1 MKHHGTPSQLL
12 SAHPLYR
19 RYRRLNAP
27 CPSARDIST
36 FPVVRLLSQD
46 SCDRVP
52 VTRPLYLP
60 YPQLCPCS
68 ILTCSKTQRAGSAF
82 GMVQFMYERVLRTS
96 ASCLRVRPPAYH
108 PPLLLPNE
116 FGRKVTLM
124 TIRMTTKRRLITYRL
139 ITYLLVTFGLTWG
152 LWHAPITMMGHNY
165 GRGYPGFPFTGIFV
179 WSCSAQV
186 FRYASRICA

>member
-1 MKHHGTPSQLL
+1 MTESCDKAPVPALSSTLPLFYPDIQQDTKSGLCLWDGTV
-12 SAHPLYR
+12 R
-19 RYRRLNAP
+19 VR
-27 CPSARDIST
+27 
-36 FPVVRLLSQD
+36 VRLAHERILPTRAPSGLS
-46 SCDRVP
+46 
-52 VTRPLYLP
+52 
-60 YPQLCPCS
+60 
-68 ILTCSKTQRAGSAF
+68 
-82 GMVQFMYERVLRTS
+82 
-96 ASCLRVRPPAYH
+96 

-116 FGRKVTLM
+116 FGRKVTRM